1 MIAVGSEKKAGAM
14 FDTVTLEEPAEM
26 LLTDK
31 VLKGDAAEPRLTG
44 LLPGRTFE
52 LTAVR
57 YANTQDTSAYR
68 IPTAS

>member
-1 MIAVGSEKKAGAM
+1 
-14 FDTVTLEEPAEM
+14 
-26 LLTDK
+26 
-31 VLKGDAAEPRLTG
+31 LKGDAAEPRLTG